1 MALARPLPP
10 LWQTLMPGLSGI
22 HGPVRPVLNLPFL
35 QRLAQST
42 PFAALAIPSLSLP
55 SFPSLGEIW
64 DGILKAVP
72 KKKTSYMKK
81 RTRFMAGKGIE
92 DITSL
97 NRCSA
102 CGRTKRAHILC
113 AYCVDAIKTNIFRQI
128 NWSIRRPTAKQ
139 SKQLAREKRQYAQK
153 NRTMEA
159 DPREEKKKQ
168 ILSHTGWTFKKSD
181 RPRGIQGPKDDI

>member
-10 LWQTLMPGLSGI
+10 LWQTLMPGLSGLN
-22 HGPVRPVLNLPFL
+22 GPVRPVLNLPFL

-64 DGILKAVP
+64 DGVLKAVP

-81 RTRFMAGKGIE
+81 RTRFLAGKEIK

-97 NRCSA
+97 NKCSA
-102 CGRTKRAHILC
+102 CGRPKRAHILC
-113 AYCVDAIKTNIFRQI
+113 PYCVDAIKTNIFRQL
-128 NWSIRRPTAKQ
+128 NWSIRRPTDKQ
-139 SKQLAREKRQYAQK
+139 SKQLHREKREYNMK
-153 NRTMEA
+153 NRSMEA
-159 DPREEKKKQ
+159 DPREAKEKE
-168 ILSHTGWTFKKSD
+168 ILKHTGWSFSKAEGRRSQK
-181 RPRGIQGPKDDI
+181 